1 MKRLSLLSAALA
13 ATFLAG
19 LSATPSRAA
28 YDGNIV
34 GADARWVVH
43 ADFAALRTSEL
54 GKQLIAELEKAQAEA
69 TRGFVGINIQKL
81 LGTVGHVT
89 AYGNNF
95 TPDPA
100 ALDGTLIAQGT
111 PELRK
116 IAESLLIQGTLTE
129 PTVFGEITD
138 LPFPAYSISDPKAPA
153 EKQTQLVIAFPPE
166 PILLVSKS
174 RAQLVKAHEV
184 FRGAAPSLA
193 RNAASPLSRANA
205 NARDAYLFATSLVP
219 PEAVA
224 DEKGPQ
230 ARMLQLTKFGSV
242 ALGARGEDHCAHV
255 ELAASSDR
263 NAEKLVK
270 ILEGLTA
277 MLSLAESNDKQ
288 LAEFLNSAV
297 VNRQEEV
304 VTLRLA
310 YPTTRLLGMLTNLRA
325 QAQPTPGNRP
335 APAVASIT
343 LGRTVAEWTAADAG
357 PTQDGLTWRT
367 IENVTLA
374 NGSIIS
380 LGRAL
385 NGGRDARFERLE
397 LPPAAGGAPLTFRRE
412 FMRPV
417 RGTMLQ
423 LGFPGAAG
431 TYTLRVGYVDD
442 PEKKASFAVSIHE
455 PKPAPAATR

>member
-1 MKRLSLLSAALA
+1 MKRFLLRPAALA
-13 ATFLAG
+13 AVCLAG
-19 LSATPSRAA
+19 LAAAPARAA

-34 GADARWVVH
+34 AADARWVLH
-43 ADFAALRTSEL
+43 ADFAALRSSEI
-54 GKQLIAELEKAQAEA
+54 GRQLIAELTQAQAQA
-69 TRGFVGINIQKL
+69 TRGLVGINIPKL
-81 LGTVGHVT
+81 LGTLGHVT
-89 AYGNNF
+89 AYGINF

-100 ALDGTLIAQGT
+100 TLDGTLIAQGT

-116 IAESLLIQGTLTE
+116 IAESILIQGTLAE
-129 PTVFGEITD
+129 PKVFGEIGD

-174 RAQLVKAHEV
+174 RAQLVKARDV

-193 RNAASPLSRANA
+193 RNAASPINRFAA
-205 NARDAYLFATSLVP
+205 NARDAYVFAASVVP
-219 PEAVA
+219 PEALA

-230 ARMLQLTKFGSV
+230 ARILQLTKLGSIAFGER
-242 ALGARGEDHCAHV
+242 GADHFAHA

-288 LAEFLNSAV
+288 LGDFLNSVAV
-297 VNRQEEV
+297 TRQEDLV
-304 VTLRLA
+304 ALKLT
-310 YPTTRLLGMLTNLRA
+310 YPTARLIGMIDNLRA
-325 QAQPTPGNRP
+325 QAQPNPGPRATPAAAAG
-335 APAVASIT
+335 IT
-343 LGRTVAEWTAADAG
+343 LGKVVAEWSAAESGAV
-357 PTQDGLTWRT
+357 QDGLVWRT
-367 IENVTLA
+367 IENVTLD
-374 NGSIIS
+374 GGTLIS
-380 LGRAL
+380 LGRNL

-397 LPPAAGGAPLTFRRE
+397 IVPAGGGTPLAFRRE

-417 RGTMLQ
+417 RGTLLQ

-442 PEKKASFAVSIHE
+442 PEKKAKFAVSIFE
-455 PKPAPAATR
+455 PKSPAR